1 MLVECLILFTP
12 EGELKDIVAICK
24 YLVKGTTLADDCT
37 YLEKSKVG
45 VRGEGSRL
53 GLRGCL
59 QRAVQAVRLRTQG
72 YFRLLHGGA
81 EGCLRRHP
89 QVSVFLSPLTPR
101 SG

>member
-45 VRGEGSRL
+45 
-53 GLRGCL
+53 
-59 QRAVQAVRLRTQG
+59 RAHV
-72 YFRLLHGGA
+72 
-81 EGCLRRHP
+81 
-89 QVSVFLSPLTPR
+89 
-101 SG
+101 